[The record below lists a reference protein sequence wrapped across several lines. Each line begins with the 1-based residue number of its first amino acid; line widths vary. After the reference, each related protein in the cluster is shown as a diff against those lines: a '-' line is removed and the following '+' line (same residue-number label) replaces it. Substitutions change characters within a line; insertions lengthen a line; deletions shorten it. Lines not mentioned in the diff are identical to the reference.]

1 MFDCVC
7 LQRIKPDIAQ
17 EKQIKQI
24 FLFFFFSFTGGT
36 IWVMWDKTGIRDID
50 CWLNISRG
58 VSCP

>member
-24 FLFFFFSFTGGT
+24 FLFFFFLFFFHWGHHMGY
-36 IWVMWDKTGIRDID
+36 VGQDRD
-50 CWLNISRG
+50 
-58 VSCP
+58 